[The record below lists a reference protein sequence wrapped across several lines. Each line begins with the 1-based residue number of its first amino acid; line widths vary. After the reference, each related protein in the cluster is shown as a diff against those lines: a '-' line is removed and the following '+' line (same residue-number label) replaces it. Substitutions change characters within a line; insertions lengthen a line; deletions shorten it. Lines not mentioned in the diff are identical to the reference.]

1 MENKMTTPKSTFI
14 VRKMTRKELDLAI
27 EWAAKEGWNPGLY
40 DAEAFYAADPQGY
53 YIGLLN
59 DEPIGVV
66 SAISYDENYGF
77 VGFYIIKPEHR
88 GKRYGLILLN
98 AAMQHLEG
106 KNVGTDGVLHK
117 QQTYSHLFGM
127 KFAYKNVRYEGIARK
142 ATSKNTVEL
151 KTIPFKDVLE
161 YDTMMF
167 PAKRES
173 FLKEW
178 IKQPENYSLATTK
191 NNKLTGFGVIRKCHK
206 GYKIGPIF
214 ADNKEYA
221 QDIFNG
227 LISNIEGETFYF
239 DSPEANPDAIKIA
252 EDYNMEV
259 VFGTARMYLK
269 EQPDIPIH
277 KLFGVTTFELG

>member
-1 MENKMTTPKSTFI
+1 MTTPKSTFI

-27 EWAAKEGWNPGLY
+27 EWAEKEGWNPGLY

-66 SAISYDENYGF
+66 SAISYDDNYGF
-77 VGFYIIKPEHR
+77 VGFYIIKPEYR

-98 AAMQHLEG
+98 TAMQHLEG
-106 KNVGTDGVLHK
+106 KNVGTDGVLNK
-117 QQTYSHLFGM
+117 QKTYSNLFDM
-127 KFAYKNVRYEGIARK
+127 KFAYKNVRYESIAK
-142 ATSKNTVEL
+142 ASSHNTVDL
-151 KTIPFKDVLE
+151 KTIPFKDILA

-167 PAKRES
+167 PAKREG

-178 IKQPENYSLATTK
+178 IKQPESYSLATT
-191 NNKLTGFGVIRKCHK
+191 NNEQLTGFGVIRKCFK

-214 ADNKEYA
+214 ADNKDYA
-221 QDIFNG
+221 LDIFNG
-227 LISNIEGETFYF
+227 LISNIEGEPFYF
-239 DSPEANPDAIKIA
+239 DAPEANPEAIKIA
-252 EDYNMEV
+252 EDYNMKV

-269 EQPDIPIH
+269 EPPNIPLN